1 MTKYIIK
8 RLLLAIPVLLIL
20 SIVVFLMSKSVPGDQ
35 VYSLLNVNADTESL
49 SDPVISKKAYAQ
61 KFKSL
66 GYDKPIF
73 YFSILPKN
81 YPDTLYRIYP
91 KEKKERLKA
100 WYALS
105 KNWEG
110 VQSLALRLDEFEL
123 KAFQF
128 KDSLQKRDAI
138 DLRHE
143 FLALSQSK
151 TFDAFQVPLNRLDQ
165 IIKPYG
171 HLASLKSSYS
181 ALVNAT
187 ETLKNEN
194 YKASVFPSFRWHG
207 SQNQYHQWISKFIKA
222 DFGNSLIDQQ
232 PASKKIIEALKWTL
246 VLNGLA
252 ILLVYF
258 ISIPLGWNFALKAHT
273 AFDKLGSLIL
283 YMFYAIPVFWLA
295 TLLLIFF
302 TTEEYGTWTDLFP
315 SLGLGRHFGKEFSFE
330 GMLDIAW
337 HLVLPVLSL
346 TLVSLAF
353 ISRQM
358 RASTLNE
365 MKSDYFRTGLAKG
378 LSEKAVLKKHA
389 LRNALFPIITLI
401 ANVLPALF
409 GGSLIIEVIFS
420 IPGMGRLAFNA
431 ILSNDWPVLFAILL
445 LVAFLTMIGFLIA
458 DILYAYLDP
467 RVRFQRSS
475 KHA

>member
-8 RLLLAIPVLLIL
+8 RLLLAIPVLLLL
-20 SIVVFLMSKSVPGDQ
+20 SIVVFLMSRSVPGDQ
-35 VYSLLNVNADTESL
+35 IYNLINVSEDGEELNN
-49 SDPVISKKAYAQ
+49 PIISNNSYAQ
-61 KFKSL
+61 KFRSL

-73 YFSILPKN
+73 YFSVLPKN
-81 YPDTLYRIYP
+81 YPDTLHRVYP

-100 WYALS
+100 WYTIS

-110 VQSLALRLDEFEL
+110 TQSLSLRIEEFQL
-123 KAFQF
+123 KVFQL
-128 KDSLQKRDAI
+128 KDSLSKEDAI
-138 DLRHE
+138 NLRQA
-143 FLALSQSK
+143 FFALHQARNIE
-151 TFDAFQVPLNRLDQ
+151 AFQRPLKQLDQ
-165 IIKPYG
+165 IM
-171 HLASLKSSYS
+171 SSYAHLNGLDASYNAIGS
-181 ALVNAT
+181 AID
-187 ETLKNEN
+187 ELKISSPR
-194 YKASVFPSFRWHG
+194 ASFLPSFTWHG
-207 SQNQYHQWISKFIKA
+207 SQNQYHDWISKFIKA

-232 PASKKIIEALKWTL
+232 PARKKIMEALKWTL
-246 VLNGLA
+246 VLNGIA
-252 ILLVYF
+252 IFLVYL
-258 ISIPLGWNFALKAHT
+258 ISIPLGWNFAFRAHS

-302 TTEEYGTWTDLFP
+302 TTEEYGRWTDLFP
-315 SLGLGRHFGKEFSFE
+315 SLGLGRHFGKELSFE
-330 GMLDIAW
+330 GLVDITW
-337 HLVLPVLSL
+337 HLVLPVISL

-378 LSEKAVLKKHA
+378 LAEKVVLRKHA

-445 LVAFLTMIGFLIA
+445 LVAILTMIGFLIA

-467 RVRFQRSS
+467 RVRFEKSS

>member
-1 MTKYIIK
+1 MTKYIFK
-8 RLLLAIPVLLIL
+8 RLLLAIPVLLLL

-35 VYSLLNVNADTESL
+35 IYNLLNVSIEGEELNNPAVSNN
-49 SDPVISKKAYAQ
+49 AYAQ
-61 KFKSL
+61 KFRSL

-81 YPDTLYRIYP
+81 YPDTLHRIYP
-91 KEKKERLKA
+91 KEKKERLKT
-100 WYALS
+100 WYTIS
-105 KNWEG
+105 KNWERT
-110 VQSLALRLDEFEL
+110 QSLAVALDEFEL
-123 KAFQF
+123 KAYQL
-128 KDSLQKRDAI
+128 KDSLTKENAI
-138 DLRHE
+138 KLRHE
-143 FLALSQSK
+143 FLALSQSS
-151 TFDAFQVPLNRLDQ
+151 TIDDFQLPLSGLDQ
-165 IIKPYG
+165 IM
-171 HLASLKSSYS
+171 SSYPH
-181 ALVNAT
+181 LT
-187 ETLKNEN
+187 ELKNSYNAIGNTIEELKVKN
-194 YKASVFPSFRWHG
+194 SNASFLPSFRWHG

-232 PASKKIIEALKWTL
+232 PAREKIIEALKWTL

-252 ILLVYF
+252 IFLVYL

-273 AFDKLGSLIL
+273 TFDKLGSLVL

-295 TLLLIFF
+295 TLLLVFF
-302 TTEEYGTWTDLFP
+302 TTEEYGGWTDLFP
-315 SLGLGRHFGKEFSFE
+315 SLGLGRHFGKEFSFV
-330 GMLDIAW
+330 GLVDIAW
-337 HLVLPVLSL
+337 HLVLPVISL

-358 RASTLNE
+358 RASTLSE

-378 LSEKAVLKKHA
+378 LSEKLVLKKHA

-431 ILSNDWPVLFAILL
+431 ILASDWPVLFAILL
-445 LVAFLTMIGFLIA
+445 LVALLTMIGFLIA
-458 DILYAYLDP
+458 DVLYAYLDP
-467 RVRFQRSS
+467 RVRFEKSS